1 MPFVPTAI
9 TYLGSRVIPLFV
21 KRRSFEYSKARSFS
35 HGAEVVSIF
44 LLFRVVWA
52 AVFRTD
58 ICADGISGSVRVNDR
73 RIIWTSYRQMIEIEQ
88 TNQCY
93 SSEIVD

>member
-58 ICADGISGSVRVNDR
+58 ICEGLELVEACAL
-73 RIIWTSYRQMIEIEQ
+73 MIEE
-88 TNQCY
+88 
-93 SSEIVD
+93 

>member
-44 LLFRVVWA
+44 LLFRVV
-52 AVFRTD
+52 
-58 ICADGISGSVRVNDR
+58 
-73 RIIWTSYRQMIEIEQ
+73 
-88 TNQCY
+88 
-93 SSEIVD
+93 